1 MGPYE
6 SLLHAFFH
14 KILRFI
20 DYNRLVPRFPSFG
33 LKYFLFLSWKCLHY
47 GLVPFIIDDRH
58 KMFYY
63 RGLKEWPKKPG
74 YLRDT
79 CLLMQDDFKSALDY
93 FEISYDS

>member
-1 MGPYE
+1 
-6 SLLHAFFH
+6 
-14 KILRFI
+14 
-20 DYNRLVPRFPSFG
+20 
-33 LKYFLFLSWKCLHY
+33 
-47 GLVPFIIDDRH
+47 
-58 KMFYY
+58 MFYY